1 MQAIPSGQDRPILPC
16 QFGATFCVSVTH
28 FKINDFL
35 LYMHFIF
42 IILGNFSFSWVIYI
56 ILFFTTVAV
65 IGNLFQAH
73 MLFALVLS
81 KMSKVHGS
89 C

>member
-1 MQAIPSGQDRPILPC
+1 
-16 QFGATFCVSVTH
+16 
-28 FKINDFL
+28 
-35 LYMHFIF
+35 MHFIC

-73 MLFALVLS
+73 ILFALVLS
-81 KMSKVHGS
+81 KMPKVHSS